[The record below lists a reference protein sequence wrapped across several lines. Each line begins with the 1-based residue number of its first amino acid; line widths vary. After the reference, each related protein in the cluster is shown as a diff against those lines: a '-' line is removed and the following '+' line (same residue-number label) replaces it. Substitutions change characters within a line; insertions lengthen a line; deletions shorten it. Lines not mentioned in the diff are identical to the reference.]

1 MKRVVLTL
9 FAIAITFIAGC
20 STSVHRSAVSKQ
32 DFKTQIKTVALTDLV
47 LPDALQHRQDV
58 SSYYLEQIRQTFA
71 RNDIQVIAPEEYYSV
86 FNEIRDANGGFFNA
100 QTGQR
105 DDEKF
110 AKVQRETLA
119 RLRQTHNIDAVL
131 YHDIRVRNA
140 NFGQYRAEWDGQS
153 EAYEKNNSDVANFF
167 SSMVQQTSGRLP
179 AISYLVFIEDVSA
192 KELYMGAGGIQLVS
206 KLNDKDK
213 FEPLPVA
220 ELLQDKGSMA
230 FSVTE
235 ALRKL
240 LDEKQN

>member
-9 FAIAITFIAGC
+9 LVITIACMAGC
-20 STSVHRSAVSKQ
+20 STAVHRSSLSKQ
-32 DFKTQIKTVALTDLV
+32 DFKTQVKTVVLTDLN

-58 SSYYLEQIRQTFA
+58 SSYYLQQIREIFA
-71 RNDIQVIAPEEYYSV
+71 RNNIQVIAPEVYYSV
-86 FNEIRDANGGFFNA
+86 FNEMRDANGGYFNA

-119 RLRQTHNIDAVL
+119 RLKQSHNIDAVL

-153 EAYEKNNSDVANFF
+153 EAYEKNNNDAANFF
-167 SSMVQQTSGRLP
+167 SSLVQQTSGRLP
-179 AISYLVFIEDVSA
+179 AISYLVFIKDVQA

-206 KLNDKDK
+206 KLNNQDK
-213 FEPLPVA
+213 FEPLPLA
-220 ELLQDKGSMA
+220 ELLQDSSTMA

-240 LDEKQN
+240 LDEKQI

>member
-1 MKRVVLTL
+1 MKRVVLTVL
-9 FAIAITFIAGC
+9 AIAITFIAGC
-20 STSVHRSAVSKQ
+20 STAVHRSSVSKQ
-32 DFKTQIKTVALTDLV
+32 DFKMQVKTVVLTDLV
-47 LPDALQHRQDV
+47 LPDAMQHRQDV
-58 SSYYLEQIRQTFA
+58 RSYYLKQIKEIFA
-71 RNDIQVIAPEEYYSV
+71 KNNIQVVEPEVYYSA
-86 FNEIRDANGGFFNA
+86 FNAIRDANGGYFNA

-119 RLRQTHNIDAVL
+119 RLKQTHNIDAVL

-179 AISYLVFIEDVSA
+179 AISYLVFINDVNA
-192 KELYMGAGGIQLVS
+192 KELYMGAGGIQLIS

-213 FEPLPVA
+213 FEPLPIA
-220 ELLQDKGSMA
+220 ELMQDSNTMA
-230 FSVTE
+230 YSVTE

-240 LDEKQN
+240 LDEKQS